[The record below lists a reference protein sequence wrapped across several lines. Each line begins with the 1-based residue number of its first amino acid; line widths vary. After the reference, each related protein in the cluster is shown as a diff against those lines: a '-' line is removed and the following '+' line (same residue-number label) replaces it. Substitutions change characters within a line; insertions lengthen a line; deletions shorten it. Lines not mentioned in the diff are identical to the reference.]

1 MPAPQFVVVHN
12 SSEEPGA
19 SGAASGEP
27 RAGAEGQEG
36 GAMGSQI
43 ESLVNNLLRNFMDVF
58 NGREFLRMQM

>member
-27 RAGAEGQEG
+27 GAGAE
-36 GAMGSQI
+36 
-43 ESLVNNLLRNFMDVF
+43 V
-58 NGREFLRMQM
+58 